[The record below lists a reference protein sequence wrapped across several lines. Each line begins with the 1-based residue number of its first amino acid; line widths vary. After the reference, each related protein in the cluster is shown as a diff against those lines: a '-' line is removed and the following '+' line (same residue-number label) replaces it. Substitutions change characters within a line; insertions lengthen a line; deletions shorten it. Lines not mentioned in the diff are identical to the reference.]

1 MDRDAESP
9 DGTVRILV
17 SCGPGRYHLMD
28 TFRTQWSAQREA
40 NIDSNKSEAQAIQLH
55 NRVAARSLWAT
66 INIGESEGVQQ

>member
-1 MDRDAESP
+1 
-9 DGTVRILV
+9 
-17 SCGPGRYHLMD
+17 MD